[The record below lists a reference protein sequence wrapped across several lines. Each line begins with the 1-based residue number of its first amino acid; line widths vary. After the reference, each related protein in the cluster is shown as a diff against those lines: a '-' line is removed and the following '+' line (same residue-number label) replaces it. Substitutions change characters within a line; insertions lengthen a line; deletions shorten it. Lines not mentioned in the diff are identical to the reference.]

1 MHGSSLAVL
10 KGTLCLLTSLIFFNS
25 TLILF
30 LFPGGLFLYVCC
42 FHSFLLSHHCA
53 VLGWCF
59 VPHFLSC
66 FLPTSLSTELQRA
79 IMFYVCNSCF
89 LFINCFPSRPLPSS
103 SVQTRRCAAKPRWLL
118 AGCIVSASVAA
129 PPVFT
134 FSGFGFG
141 SASRS
146 AKPQVAKAPPPLFFS
161 FRTRLETFRG
171 VSCPYFYR
179 L

>member
-146 AKPQVAKAPPPLFFS
+146 AKPQVAKAPPPPFF
-161 FRTRLETFRG
+161 FF
-171 VSCPYFYR
+171 
-179 L
+179 

>member
-1 MHGSSLAVL
+1 MHCH
-10 KGTLCLLTSLIFFNS
+10 LCHCHAWNFTGCVKRNTVSTYCLNFLNS

-30 LFPGGLFLYVCC
+30 LSLGGPFLYVRC
-42 FHSFLLSHHCA
+42 FHLSPLSHHCA

-79 IMFYVCNSCF
+79 VMFYVCNCCF
-89 LFINCFPSRPLPSS
+89 LFIIFFPSRPLPSS
-103 SVQTRRCAAKPRWLL
+103 SAQTRRCAAKPRWLL

-146 AKPQVAKAPPPLFFS
+146 AKPQVAKASPLFLF
-161 FRTRLETFRG
+161 F
-171 VSCPYFYR
+171 
-179 L
+179 